1 MPETTEKS
9 SASHSS
15 RAIPL
20 ESDRRRGWLRLLP
33 SRRWRQQ
40 HFSRQENLSRLK
52 TLAWVAPLT
61 FLIWVY
67 ARQEQVVKES
77 NITFPIEVKSND
89 PNRVVTLVYPA
100 DKNLVAEL
108 EGPRSQLEDVKR
120 KLWPQGGVASVQIDV
135 DTTRL
140 GEYQISA
147 LPQLQSNPIFNGI
160 TIDGCQPVSL
170 GVKIDRIVT
179 RAVPVEAPPGLLSVQ
194 SVRFDPPNVE
204 IRAPASVLKQAEQNH
219 QLAIYA
225 NLSGL
230 PILKQP
236 GQHELDASLTS
247 PLQGEEYVTLTP
259 TIVHTILQVRQADE
273 TLTISSMP
281 IWAAGPSDLW
291 GRYKVVFTS
300 PLQPFL
306 TNVTVIGPHDQIDLL
321 KKQGATSKCK
331 AYINV
336 TSEDLPIGQVHSR
349 RVRFDLPDDIHVAP
363 ASAGV
368 QVDFK
373 LVDATAGE

>member
-1 MPETTEKS
+1 MPETIDKS
-9 SASHSS
+9 SASRS
-15 RAIPL
+15 RTIPL
-20 ESDRRRGWLRLLP
+20 ESDRPRGWRRFVP
-33 SRRWRQQ
+33 SRRWMQL

-67 ARQEQVVKES
+67 ARQEQIVKEN

-108 EGPRSQLEDVKR
+108 EGPRAQLEDVKR
-120 KLWPQGGVASVQIDV
+120 KLWPKGGVASVQIDV

-160 TIDGCQPVSL
+160 AISGCQPVSL
-170 GVKIDRIVT
+170 GVKIDQIVT
-179 RAVPVEAPPGLLSVQ
+179 RSLPVEAPPGLSSVQ

-204 IRAPASVLKQAEQNH
+204 IRAPQSVLKQAEQNH
-219 QLAIYA
+219 QLTVYA
-225 NLSGL
+225 NLTGL
-230 PILKQP
+230 PVLKQP

-247 PLQGEEYVTLTP
+247 PLQSEEYVKLTP
-259 TIVHTILQVRQADE
+259 TIVHAILQVRQADE

-291 GRYKVVFTS
+291 GKYKVVFNL
-300 PLQPFL
+300 PQPFL
-306 TNVTVIGPHDQIDLL
+306 TNVTVIGPHDKIEQLN
-321 KKQGATSKCK
+321 KQGATSKCK
-331 AYINV
+331 AYIDV
-336 TSEDLPIGQVHSR
+336 TTEDLPVGQLHSR
-349 RVRFDLPDDIHVAP
+349 HVRFDLPDGIRVAP
-363 ASAGV
+363 ASSGI

-373 LVDATAGE
+373 LADAGAGE